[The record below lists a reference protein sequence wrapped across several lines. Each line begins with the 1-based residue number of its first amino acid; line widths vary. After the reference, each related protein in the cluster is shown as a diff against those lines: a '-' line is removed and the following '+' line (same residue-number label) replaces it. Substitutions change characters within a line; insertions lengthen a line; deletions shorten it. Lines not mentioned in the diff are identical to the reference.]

1 MHSTL
6 LATTRYA
13 RQENRARHP
22 DYVQDAVFSSGVQG
36 TLKGKAEIEKAA
48 VDQMKKSP
56 KITVSPTA
64 ANQNG
69 NVVWGYGEFIFPDGP
84 SGHYGITL
92 INDAGSWHIAMHIS
106 NLTPPKKQ

>member
-1 MHSTL
+1 
-6 LATTRYA
+6 
-13 RQENRARHP
+13 
-22 DYVQDAVFSSGVQG
+22 
-36 TLKGKAEIEKAA
+36 
-48 VDQMKKSP
+48 MKKSP

-92 INDAGSWHIAMHIS
+92 INDAGSWYMAMPHF
-106 NLTPPKKQ
+106 